1 MKAFQL
7 TKFGSAEKAFQLTD
21 MPEPLPKSDEVIIEV
36 EGFGLNY
43 ADVMARLGLYQ
54 DCPPLPCVLG
64 YEAVGRV
71 SAKGAETTGVEIG
84 DRVTSFTRFGGYA
97 EKVAATHLGVAK
109 IEDDVSIGDGAA
121 LATQFCTAWYAAE
134 ECVRLHKGDKVL
146 IHAAAGGVGTGLVQ
160 LCKRHACEIYGTA
173 GSQEKLDF
181 IAELGVDHP
190 INYKKEDFYDYFKRQ
205 NIKLDVVFDSIGGD
219 YVRKAWKL
227 LDAGGRLVMFG
238 AAQMS
243 DASNI
248 FKKIG
253 VGLGFG
259 IYHPAQLLMAGKS
272 LIGVGMLP
280 LADEKPLTLKR
291 CLDGVVDLYQKGELK
306 PVVGGI
312 FKADQLAE
320 AHNFLAN
327 RKSMGKV
334 VVSW

>member
-1 MKAFQL
+1 MYLIGEF
-7 TKFGSAEKAFQLTD
+7 
-21 MPEPLPKSDEVIIEV
+21 
-36 EGFGLNY
+36 
-43 ADVMARLGLYQ
+43 
-54 DCPPLPCVLG
+54 
-64 YEAVGRV
+64 
-71 SAKGAETTGVEIG
+71 AKGKSILWHAGA
-84 DRVTSFTRFGGYA
+84 SS
-97 EKVAATHLGVAK
+97 
-109 IEDDVSIGDGAA
+109 VSIAGIQLSKLAGASA
-121 LATQFCTAWYAAE
+121 IYATAS
-134 ECVRLHKGDKVL
+134 
-146 IHAAAGGVGTGLVQ
+146 
-160 LCKRHACEIYGTA
+160 
-173 GSQEKLDF
+173 SQEKLDF

-291 CLDGVVDLYQKGELK
+291 CLDGVVDL
-306 PVVGGI
+306 
-312 FKADQLAE
+312 
-320 AHNFLAN
+320 
-327 RKSMGKV
+327 
-334 VVSW
+334 